1 MDEPREAESH
11 RLIGG
16 VLCLDFANTLN
27 GHDRTPH
34 HEYLHDYRDLVLWGR
49 HAGSLS
55 EKEVGVLLIEA
66 ARRPAEAE
74 AVYRLGLELRE
85 TIFRLFS
92 SLAKG
97 GHADASDLERLGA
110 AWREGQAHASLVPA
124 AGGFRLG
131 WDDEPCLE
139 RLLRTVS
146 ASAVTLLTSA
156 ALPQVRRCAGERCDW
171 LFIDTSRNHL
181 RRWCSMDECGNHAK
195 MRRRRDR
202 QKLARAGS
210 DLQSRPP
217 QASPVSRIPDINQP

>member
-1 MDEPREAESH
+1 MDEPREAERH
-11 RLIGG
+11 RLVGG

-55 EKEVGVLLIEA
+55 EEEAEVLLGEA
-66 ARRPAEAE
+66 TRRPAEAE
-74 AVYRLGLELRE
+74 AVYSLGLELRE

-92 SLAKG
+92 SMAKG
-97 GHADASDLERLGA
+97 EKANAGDLEHLGA
-110 AWREGQAHASLVPA
+110 AWRAGQAHVHLAPA

-139 RLLRTVS
+139 HLLRTVS
-146 ASAVTLLTSA
+146 ASAVVLLISG
-156 ALPQVRRCAGERCDW
+156 ALPRVRMCAGVRCDW
-171 LFIDTSRNHL
+171 LFVDTSRNHL

-195 MRRRRDR
+195 MQRRRERR
-202 QKLARAGS
+202 KPA
-210 DLQSRPP
+210 PT
-217 QASPVSRIPDINQP
+217 